1 MCILKLS
8 VQLFIWS
15 PFCYRLLQLR
25 GSSKYYRLDC
35 RSIEPLLYNSSKYQ
49 FAIFW
54 NNVPIFS
61 FIRMGHQ
68 NIMAAEFNPSFDF
81 STLLKCKI
89 IYLQN
94 IEHLLF
100 CIWGSKY
107 FSCILTPSPF
117 CFQLQLK
124 WVKNITDLNIKLNP
138 LFMFW
143 FWRGSSIL
151 YGCIILSPSSPFLTF
166 RSPKS
171 FRGHFAFGLRPS
183 LCVNNFTV

>member
-1 MCILKLS
+1 MES
-8 VQLFIWS
+8 H
-15 PFCYRLLQLR
+15 FCYRLPQLR
-25 GSSKYYRLDC
+25 GNSKYYRLDC

-54 NNVPIFS
+54 NNDPIFS

-89 IYLQN
+89 LYLQN
-94 IEHLLF
+94 IEHLIF

-117 CFQLQLK
+117 CFQLQLE
-124 WVKNITDLNIKLNP
+124 WVKNITDLNIKLNSP
-138 LFMFW
+138 LMFW
-143 FWRGSSIL
+143 FWRGSSKL